1 MVQKQVLVVLVCTN
15 DSKKK
20 VMQNMSTSFL
30 CKLIFINK
38 TLLIFMTDKNALP
51 VAAS

>member
-1 MVQKQVLVVLVCTN
+1 MTV
-15 DSKKK
+15 KKSNAEY
-20 VMQNMSTSFL
+20 VHIFL